1 MKKSIFRECMRVA
14 EDKLPTHPEFR
25 AYPHYAFIIQK
36 NKILSFATN
45 LCVEPPIHFGY
56 HSKVRHGLPKIHAEY
71 NAFNKAKGIL
81 DLSKPFE
88 CLNIRFNK
96 SGHVKLSAPCECCT
110 RFLTSLGCSQC
121 YFTTEI
127 GWGKLIFEPKK

>member
-1 MKKSIFRECMRVA
+1 MKKSLFRECLRIA
-14 EDKLPTHPEFR
+14 EDKLPGHPEYKH
-25 AYPHYAFIIQK
+25 YPHSAFIIQK

-45 LCVEPPIHFGY
+45 LSVEPPIFFGY
-56 HSKVRHGLPKIHAEY
+56 HARINHGLPKVHAEY
-71 NAFNKAKGIL
+71 NAYQKAKGII
-81 DLSKPFE
+81 DPSDSFE
-88 CLNIRFNK
+88 CLNIRLNRA
-96 SGHVKLSAPCECCT
+96 GNPRLAAPCECCT